1 MGLETKISKFKISKL
16 EDGSYLLSSKNVE
29 IKGSLTEKTC
39 HMNINEEGYRS
50 LYKAVIN
57 IYEELNNNSKKE
69 YSINKNS

>member
-16 EDGSYLLSSKNVE
+16 EDGSYLLSTKNVE

-39 HMNINEEGYRS
+39 HMNINEEGYMS